1 VQQPQQPL
9 FDIEPWRPN
18 LSGIARSAAR
28 ARLLQQKRSVDYLQL
43 PSRSLLNRCHS
54 PRVPLRWTI
63 NPYRGCEF
71 GCLYC
76 YARYTHEFMELRD
89 PEDFENRIFAKAWN
103 QDAFRRDLARVPRTD
118 PIAIGTA
125 TDPYQP
131 AERRFGI
138 TRSILKQF
146 TAETGRRLHITTKS
160 DLVTRDLDLLTSI
173 AMRNTLIV
181 NFSITTLDADLARR
195 LEPRAPRPDL
205 RLRALEA
212 LSRHGIRTGVLCCP
226 VLPFI
231 NDNHENLEAVF
242 AAAARA
248 GAAWGGAN
256 VVFLKPCAKAVFLR
270 FVERHFPSLAPRY
283 QKLFEQGAFLRGPY
297 PASIRRRVEMLRAR
311 YGLEKGEPA
320 FSDHAWSEL
329 PQLRL
334 DL

>member
-1 VQQPQQPL
+1 MVP
-9 FDIEPWRPN
+9 R
-18 LSGIARSAAR
+18 LSGIGRSAAR
-28 ARLLQQKRSVDYLQL
+28 APVLEEKRSVDYLQL
-43 PSRSLLNRCHS
+43 HSCSLLNRCDS
-54 PRVPLRWTI
+54 PRVPFRWTI

-71 GCLYC
+71 GCRYC
-76 YARYTHEFMELRD
+76 YARYTHEFMNLRD
-89 PEDFENRIFAKAWN
+89 PEDFENRIFAKVWN
-103 QDAFRRDLARVPRTD
+103 RDAFRRDLARIPLSE
-118 PIAIGTA
+118 PIAIGAA

-131 AERRFGI
+131 AERRFGT
-138 TRSILKQF
+138 TRSILKEF
-146 TAETGRRLHITTKS
+146 MAETGRRLYITTKS

-173 AMRNTLIV
+173 AVRNTLVV
-181 NFSITTLDADLARR
+181 NFSITTLDAGLARR

-231 NDNHENLEAVF
+231 NDSPENLEAVF
-242 AAAARA
+242 ASAARG
-248 GAAWGGAN
+248 GASWGGAN
-256 VVFLKPCAKAVFLR
+256 VVFLKPSAKATFLP
-270 FVERHFPSLAPRY
+270 FIERHFPSLALRY
-283 QKLFEQGAFLRGPY
+283 QKLFEKGAFLRGPY

-320 FSDHAWSEL
+320 FSDHAWGEL